1 MGKVVIKN
9 GEHGFEA
16 KELSS
21 GSGIEI
27 VGDLLVS
34 SKLSVARPLGEVQR
48 SAADAALTIGDNT
61 QLMVFASDVSA
72 SRDIT
77 LPVAEAGKKL
87 RLIWE
92 VEQDTD
98 NRVLK
103 MGKSGDVVFG
113 NLSTLVAGDA
123 AGDGDVVPIPITTVQ
138 ITIRPDVNIGSYLDL
153 ECVRDGVWYASGILV
168 LSAVG
173 VVPQLA

>member
-48 SAADAALTIGDNT
+48 SAADEAVTIGDNT
-61 QLMVFASDVSA
+61 QLMVFASDVA
-72 SRDIT
+72 AAKDVT

-92 VEQDTD
+92 VAQDTHD
-98 NRVLK
+98 RVLK
-103 MGKSGDVVFG
+103 VGKSGDKLFG
-113 NLSTLVAGDA
+113 MVSTLVTGNA
-123 AGDGDVVPIPITTVQ
+123 AGDVVPIAATSVQLTITEEVK
-138 ITIRPDVNIGSYLDL
+138 IGSYLDL
-153 ECVRDGVWYASGILV
+153 ECVRDGMWYVSGILV
-168 LSAVG
+168 LGAVG
-173 VVPQLA
+173 HVPVAA